1 MERSP
6 ATGYLEASSF
16 ESNPF
21 TIPTGSNVG
30 NVAQN
35 ALAFYSIRWVTTVH
49 LSVMIISAL
58 AKRVNIL
65 KSCYMMACK
74 DTYQDLKLEIC
85 ILAF

>member
-21 TIPTGSNVG
+21 TIPTGSKVG
-30 NVAQN
+30 NVAQS
-35 ALAFYSIRWVTTVH
+35 AIAFYSIRWVTTVH
-49 LSVMIISAL
+49 LLVMIISAL
-58 AKRVNIL
+58 VKRVNNFGNW
-65 KSCYMMACK
+65 YMLAYK